1 MITENIF
8 LTQDVTKLS
17 DESRQHLGLLIT
29 ANKPISGLPW
39 FIQEGAWWILDNG
52 AFTKQGFIKEYWE
65 EWLDFMREQ
74 DSEIFD
80 KCLCVVIP
88 DVVANAKKTL
98 DQFNDYNPLVKLQ
111 GFKTALVTQNGMKKD
126 MIPWDEFDVLFIG
139 GDDDHKMGL
148 EAAYLIGEGL
158 KRGKHIHVG
167 RVNTEYRLLKF
178 WHCHTWDG
186 TALTIKPEK
195 YESIIINGV
204 KAVINKKHEMAN
216 SPMLFNLSHT

>member
-1 MITENIF
+1 MIIENIF
-8 LTQDVTKLS
+8 FTQDVSAIDNDNLK
-17 DESRQHLGLLIT
+17 HLGLLVT

-52 AFTKQGFIKEYWE
+52 AFTKNGFIEEYWD

-74 DSEIFD
+74 DSEVFE

-88 DVVANAKKTL
+88 DVVANAEKTL
-98 DQFNDYNPLVKLQ
+98 KQFQQYNQIPKLQ
-111 GFKTALVTQNGMKKD
+111 GFRTALVTQNGMTKE
-126 MIPWDEFDVLFIG
+126 MLPWDDFDVLFIG

-148 EAAYLIGEGL
+148 EAAYLIEEGL
-158 KRGKHIHVG
+158 KRDKHIHVG
-167 RVNTEYRLLKF
+167 RVNTEFRLMQF

-195 YESIIINGV
+195 YESIIIEGL
-204 KAVINKKHEMAN
+204 KKVINKKKAMAMM
-216 SPMLFNLSHT
+216 PTLFDLSNI